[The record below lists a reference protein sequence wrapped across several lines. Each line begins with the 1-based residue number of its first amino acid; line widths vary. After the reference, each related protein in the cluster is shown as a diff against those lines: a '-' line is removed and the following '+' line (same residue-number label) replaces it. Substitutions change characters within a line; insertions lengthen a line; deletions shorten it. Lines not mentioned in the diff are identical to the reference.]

1 MPTPATKLVLM
12 PGLDGTSKLFA
23 EFERYLPNN
32 FIVASVLY
40 PVSQRLGYS
49 ELVPFIRSAA
59 PAIEPFVLVAES
71 FSTPLAIQYAST
83 RPPNLIGVVLCAG
96 FAKSPLAGWR
106 RRIALLFGPVLFRL
120 PLPRF
125 ALKSLLV
132 GTAASP
138 ILLTAVR
145 KAISSVP
152 ARTLTA
158 RLRAALT
165 CDARAELSRM
175 TVPLLY
181 LQAKRDRLVR
191 ASCGEEIM
199 SIKTDT
205 KLESLDSP
213 HLLLQCIP
221 QETAA
226 VVTDFVRQ
234 CSE

>member
-12 PGLDGTSKLFA
+12 PGLDGTSELFA
-23 EFERYLPNN
+23 EFQRCLPGDLISTTVRYPT
-32 FIVASVLY
+32 SE
-40 PVSQRLGYS
+40 PLGYND
-49 ELVPFIRSAA
+49 LMPLIRKAVP
-59 PAIEPFVLVAES
+59 PAGPFVLLAES

-83 RPPNLIGVVLCAG
+83 RPSNLIGVALCAG

-120 PLPRF
+120 PLPKF
-125 ALKSLLV
+125 ALKALLV
-132 GTAASP
+132 GTTASP
-138 ILLTAVR
+138 LMLTAVR
-145 KAISSVP
+145 RAISTVP
-152 ARTLTA
+152 PRVLTA

-165 CDARAELSRM
+165 CDASAELSRM

-181 LQAKRDRLVR
+181 LQAKRDRLIR
-191 ASCGEEIM
+191 ASCGEEIV

-205 KLESLDSP
+205 KLERLDSP

-226 VVTDFVRQ
+226 VVADFVRQ